1 MAFTVDLHPHSRY
14 AYGCSKDLIL
24 ANMAVWAK
32 VKGIELVSTSDFTH
46 RAWLSEL
53 ESNRVSTQDGGFL
66 FKGVRFVLGSEI
78 SCVYKQGLRSRRVH
92 MLVYAP
98 TFEVVHQIR

>member
-1 MAFTVDLHPHSRY
+1 MAFTADLHPHSRY

-53 ESNRVSTQDGGFL
+53 
-66 FKGVRFVLGSEI
+66 
-78 SCVYKQGLRSRRVH
+78 
-92 MLVYAP
+92 
-98 TFEVVHQIR
+98 

>member
-1 MAFTVDLHPHSRY
+1 MAFTADLHPHSRY

-32 VKGIELVSTSDFTH
+32 VKGIELVSTSDFIH

-66 FKGVRFVLGSEI
+66 FKGVRFVLGRRSAVFI
-78 SCVYKQGLRSRRVH
+78 SKVFDLEEFICWSARRR
-92 MLVYAP
+92 LK
-98 TFEVVHQIR
+98 